1 MVQGSFRLE
10 VMLIALIIQV
20 VTLLS
25 AGAGYGKAG
34 VLVDRL
40 TALRVK
46 NPFLLEER
54 MGRWRPID

>member
-25 AGAGYGKAG
+25 ASAGYGRAL
-34 VLVDRL
+34 VLVD
-40 TALRVK
+40 
-46 NPFLLEER
+46 
-54 MGRWRPID
+54 

>member
-25 AGAGYGKAG
+25 AGAGYGQAG

-46 NPFLLEER
+46 HPFLLEER
-54 MGRWRPID
+54 MGTRRPID